1 MTIAVTPDGQFVAL
15 RRDAEVVLLAEGV
28 GPPVGMLELEPDS
41 DLAAVGP
48 PNALVAVMRGAEP
61 RVMLYQP
68 PYLDAAARHDLEV
81 PMRLAAVT
89 GPRIILTTLDAKQ
102 VTIIRAAG
110 RGLSAHTL
118 DPSSSVEFAVG
129 LERNQILLG
138 LLRKLEVW
146 DAVSGRPLLRLQLQ
160 LPPPPRSV
168 GAAQG
173 HLWVTRP
180 GSDEVLVFR
189 LSDGRPFRHHVG
201 APVVDVIC
209 HPASPLIVLVTGR
222 GLVRLHCFAHSL
234 HVVEAPW
241 TTGMPL
247 AQLVAGDDI
256 ALLGL
261 AEGASEPWRVAL
273 AGSGAPLVAS
283 AESEEPGEPAQAPLA
298 NAAEKLRAMRART
311 AEPGETRT
319 PSRPATEPPVS
330 GQSNRATPVSLDDAP
345 ARTRDKAWRQPLAAY
360 ALELSRGLDSE
371 TPVVAVDTELGE
383 LAHRLGLSAG
393 ARRAL
398 IALYGLHLVGDP
410 AISIA
415 RLGQALG
422 DWTEGLGQGDL
433 AALGML
439 RRRNG
444 KVSLRP
450 SVTDLL
456 DHVPPRAIR
465 VVGGGTSSP
474 HKGAARLARDGKP
487 VAELE
492 LELATRLGRIA
503 VLQSSITQGL
513 LEARLRNATAVAFA
527 APASRPAPWPRD
539 ASLVVIVD
547 GDPPAWV
554 GDLPEL

>member
-15 RRDAEVVLLAEGV
+15 RRGTEVVLLAEGV
-28 GPPVGMLELEPDS
+28 GPPVGMLDLEPDS

-48 PNALVAVMRGAEP
+48 PSALVAVLRGAEP

-68 PYLDAAARHDLEV
+68 PYLDAAARHDLDA
-81 PMRLAAVT
+81 PMRLVAVT
-89 GPRIILTTLDAKQ
+89 GPRVILTSLDAKQ
-102 VTIIRAAG
+102 VLIVRAAG
-110 RGLSAHTL
+110 RGLSTAAL
-118 DPSSSVEFAVG
+118 DPSSTVEFAVG

-160 LPPPPRSV
+160 LPPPPRTV

-201 APVVDVIC
+201 APVLDVVC
-209 HPASPLIVLVTGR
+209 HPTSPLIVLVTAR

-234 HVVEAPW
+234 HVVDSPW
-241 TTGMPL
+241 TQGMPL
-247 AQLVAGDDI
+247 AQVVAGDDI

-261 AEGASEPWRVAL
+261 ADGASEPWRVAL
-273 AGSGAPLVAS
+273 AGTGAPLVAS
-283 AESEEPGEPAQAPLA
+283 ETEEPGEPAQAPLA
-298 NAAEKLRAMRART
+298 NAAEKLRAMRARSG
-311 AEPGETRT
+311 EPT
-319 PSRPATEPPVS
+319 PSAPIRDASEPAPAPP
-330 GQSNRATPVSLDDAP
+330 RAAPIYDDAP

-360 ALELSRGLDSE
+360 ALELTRGLDSE
-371 TPVVAVDTELGE
+371 TPIVAVDTELGD
-383 LAHRLGLSAG
+383 LAHRLQLSAG

-439 RRRNG
+439 RRKNG
-444 KVSLRP
+444 KVSLRA

-456 DHVPPRAIR
+456 DHVPPRTIR

-474 HKGAARLARDGKP
+474 HKGVARVARDGKP
-487 VAELE
+487 IAALE

-503 VLQSSITQGL
+503 VLQASAAQGL
-513 LEARLRNATAVAFA
+513 LEARLRNATAVAFT
-527 APASRPAPWPRD
+527 APSARPSPWPRD
-539 ASLVVIVD
+539 ASLVVVVE
-547 GDPPAWV
+547 GEPPAWV

>member
-15 RRDAEVVLLAEGV
+15 RRGTEVVLLAEGV
-28 GPPVGMLELEPDS
+28 GPPVGMLDLEPDS

-48 PNALVAVMRGAEP
+48 PSALVAVLRGAEP

-68 PYLDAAARHDLEV
+68 PYLDAAARHDLEA
-81 PMRLAAVT
+81 PMRLVAVT
-89 GPRIILTTLDAKQ
+89 GPRVILTSLDAKQ
-102 VTIIRAAG
+102 VLIVRAAG
-110 RGLSAHTL
+110 RGLSTAAL
-118 DPSSSVEFAVG
+118 DPSSTVEFAVG

-201 APVVDVIC
+201 APVLEVIC
-209 HPASPLIVLVTGR
+209 HPASPLIVLVTVR

-241 TTGMPL
+241 VSGTPL

-261 AEGASEPWRVAL
+261 ADGATEPWRVAL
-273 AGSGAPLVAS
+273 AGTGAPLVAS
-283 AESEEPGEPAQAPLA
+283 ETDEAAEPAQAPLA
-298 NAAEKLRAMRART
+298 NAAEKLRAMRARS
-311 AEPGETRT
+311 GEST
-319 PSRPATEPPVS
+319 PSTPIASEPAPVT
-330 GQSNRATPVSLDDAP
+330 RAAPIYDDAP

-360 ALELSRGLDSE
+360 ALELTRGLDSE
-371 TPVVAVDTELGE
+371 TPVVAVDTELGD
-383 LAHRLGLSAG
+383 LAHRLQLSAG

-410 AISIA
+410 AISIS

-439 RRRNG
+439 RRKNG
-444 KVSLRP
+444 KVSLRA

-456 DHVPPRAIR
+456 DHVPPRTIR

-474 HKGAARLARDGKP
+474 HKGVARFARDGKP
-487 VAELE
+487 LAALE

-503 VLQSSITQGL
+503 VLQSSIGQGL
-513 LEARLRNATAVAFA
+513 LEARLRNATAVAFT
-527 APASRPAPWPRD
+527 APSARPSALPRD
-539 ASLVVIVD
+539 ASLVVVVE
-547 GDPPAWV
+547 GEPPAWV